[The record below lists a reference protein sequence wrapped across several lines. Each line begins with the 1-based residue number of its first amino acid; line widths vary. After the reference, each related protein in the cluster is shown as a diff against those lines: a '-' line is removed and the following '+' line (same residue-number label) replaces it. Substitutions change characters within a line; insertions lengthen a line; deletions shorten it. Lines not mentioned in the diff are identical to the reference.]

1 VKLKVIDGGISCRP
15 ADGRGRYPVRGLHL
29 IDIENLVGCG
39 LPSLAQIRGVQDG
52 YAERLIFGTLD
63 QVVIA
68 SSRLTLVNAGVGWP
82 NARYRARSGRD
93 GADSELLDVLWN
105 ERVAE
110 RFARV
115 VIGSGDGAFA
125 AAAVSLTGAGVRVT
139 VVSLRDHLSGRLK
152 QAASEVIY
160 LDDAP
165 PPESVAA

>member
-1 VKLKVIDGGISCRP
+1 MKLKMIDGGISCRP
-15 ADGRGRYPVRGLHL
+15 ADGWERFPPRGLHL
-29 IDIENLVGCG
+29 IDIENLVGTG
-39 LPSLAQIRGVQDG
+39 LPSLAEIRGVQGG
-52 YAERLIFGTLD
+52 YAERLTFGALD

-68 SSRLTLVNAGVGWP
+68 SSRLTLVNAHIGWP
-82 NARYRARSGRD
+82 NARHRARAGRD

-125 AAAVSLTGAGVRVT
+125 DAAGSLTGAGVRVT
-139 VVSLRDHLSGRLK
+139 VVSLRDHLSGRLRR
-152 QAASEVIY
+152 AASDVIY

>member
-29 IDIENLVGCG
+29 IDIENLVGRG
-39 LPSLAQIRGVQDG
+39 LPSLAEIRGVQDG
-52 YAERLIFGTLD
+52 YAERLTFGALD
-63 QVVIA
+63 QVVVA

-82 NARYRARSGRD
+82 KARYRARSGRN

-125 AAAVSLTGAGVRVT
+125 DAAGSLTRAGVQVT
-139 VVSLRDHLSGRLK
+139 VVSLRDHLSGRLRH
-152 QAASEVIY
+152 AASDVIY

>member
-1 VKLKVIDGGISCRP
+1 LKVIDGGISCRP

-29 IDIENLVGCG
+29 IDIENLVGAG
-39 LPSLAQIRGVQDG
+39 LPSLAQIRDVQDG
-52 YAERLIFGTLD
+52 YAERLTFGALD
-63 QVVIA
+63 QVVVA
-68 SSRLTLVNAGVGWP
+68 SSRLTLVNAGIGWP
-82 NARYRARSGRD
+82 KARYRARAGRN
-93 GADSELLDVLWN
+93 GADSELLDVLRH

-125 AAAVSLTGAGVRVT
+125 DAAGSLTAAGVWVT
-139 VVSLRDHLSGRLK
+139 VVSLRDHLSRRLE
-152 QAASEVIY
+152 QAADEVIY

>member
-29 IDIENLVGCG
+29 IDIENLVGRG
-39 LPSLAQIRGVQDG
+39 LPSLAEIRGVQDG
-52 YAERLIFGTLD
+52 YAERLTFGALD
-63 QVVIA
+63 QVVVA
-68 SSRLTLVNAGVGWP
+68 SSRLTLVNAGIGWP

-93 GADSELLDVLWN
+93 GADCELLDVLWH

-125 AAAVSLTGAGVRVT
+125 DAAGSLTGAGVWVT
-139 VVSLRDHLSGRLK
+139 VVSLRDHLSRRLE
-152 QAASEVIY
+152 QAADEVIY

>member
-15 ADGRGRYPVRGLHL
+15 ADGRGRFPPRGLHL
-29 IDIENLVGCG
+29 IDIENLVGAG
-39 LPSLAQIRGVQDG
+39 LPSLAEIRAAQDG
-52 YAERLIFGTLD
+52 YAGRLTFGTLD
-63 QVVIA
+63 QVVVA
-68 SSRLTLVNAGVGWP
+68 SSRLTLVNAGIGWP
-82 NARYRARSGRD
+82 NARYRARAGRD

-110 RFARV
+110 RFLRV

-125 AAAVSLTGAGVRVT
+125 AAAGSLTGAGVWVT
-139 VVSLRDHLSGRLK
+139 VVSLRDHLSERLRL
-152 QAASEVIY
+152 AASEVIY